1 MQAVVDMFGPADF
14 SLFEFIGLEKAM
26 SVFGASSA
34 TDPIFAQA
42 SPVTWVS
49 PDDPPF
55 LILHGEEDP
64 IVPLPQSQSLYD
76 HLQAAGVPG
85 RARRGEERRA
95 RVQADRREDRPQPL
109 RHIGDDR
116 LLLRP
121 LAEGVSVLRARHA
134 EYRCL
139 CPWNMSSSRTVAWEC
154 MPLLRSL
161 ARGRIMPSG
170 EVGS

>member
-14 SLFEFIGLEKAM
+14 SLFKFIGSEKAM

-76 HLQAAGVPG
+76 HLQAAGVPVELVVVKNAGHGFKPTG
-85 RARRGEERRA
+85 RRIDPSRSDISEMIAFFF
-95 RVQADRREDRPQPL
+95 DRWLKE
-109 RHIGDDR
+109 
-116 LLLRP
+116 
-121 LAEGVSVLRARHA
+121 
-134 EYRCL
+134 
-139 CPWNMSSSRTVAWEC
+139 
-154 MPLLRSL
+154 
-161 ARGRIMPSG
+161 
-170 EVGS
+170 